1 MWRICQSDTILWH
14 CDLWNMAKTFSRKS
28 RIWRE
33 ERDNQK
39 IPQKVQSCSGSLPVM
54 GWAFC
59 SVTSYKNQRLLNFD
73 SHEKAPC
80 LTDQDIE
87 NDNVALYGII
97 SNLSS
102 VGQCLKLTNQIAL
115 LLVQYFSS
123 IGPVFVLNYK
133 TARCIFEDF
142 LSF

>member
-39 IPQKVQSCSGSLPVM
+39 IPQKVQSCSDNLPVM

-59 SVTSYKNQRLLNFD
+59 WVTSHKNQRLLNFD

-97 SNLSS
+97 SNL
-102 VGQCLKLTNQIAL
+102 
-115 LLVQYFSS
+115 VQWAN
-123 IGPVFVLNYK
+123 V
-133 TARCIFEDF
+133 
-142 LSF
+142 